1 MVRNTKSQSTLQ
13 FHVLRLQKHIGV
25 CKLEKIDFDR
35 LTTEEF
41 IEWRKENPF
50 TGDFTEEELEASQ
63 QEFLNR
69 DRKKAI
75 NE

>member
-1 MVRNTKSQSTLQ
+1 M
-13 FHVLRLQKHIGV
+13 
-25 CKLEKIDFDR
+25 
-35 LTTEEF
+35 TTEEF
-41 IEWRKENPF
+41 IEWRRENPF
-50 TGDFTEEELEASQ
+50 TGDFSEEELEASQ